1 MEVIKL
7 APDIHVAVGA
17 AYRANS
23 TVLVRGSEVLLI
35 DGMGSRADADEL
47 RRWIEIDLQKAVRF
61 IVSSHYFSDHLAALA
76 LFPRAEVIAHALHLH
91 TWSSERFRSVEEE
104 QHFAPPSIT
113 FNESM
118 TIRWGIH
125 TLELFHNPG
134 HTMSTIG
141 IDIPTAD
148 LLHAGDTIVGNMAY
162 IAYSTPELIAL
173 AIDRLRR
180 RSRRVVLTSHGS
192 ARDSIALSH
201 ASAYIRTLAAK
212 SARAFAA
219 GGEENIKSIRLDDC
233 LPAGVPGTAFE
244 NRYHVRNLETIV
256 EKKFFA
262 FEREAADTA
271 VAHS

>member
-1 MEVIKL
+1 MEVITL
-7 APDIHVAVGA
+7 APDIHVAVGSA
-17 AYRANS
+17 HLANS

-35 DGMGSRADADEL
+35 DGMGSRADAEEL
-47 RRWIEIDLQKAVRF
+47 QRWIEVDLQKSVRF
-61 IVSSHYFSDHLAALA
+61 IVSSHYFSDHMAALA

-91 TWSSERFRSVEEE
+91 TWSSERFRSAEEE

-113 FNESM
+113 FKDSM
-118 TIRWGIH
+118 TMRWGMH

-148 LLHAGDTIVGNMAY
+148 LLHGGDTIVGNMAY
-162 IAYSTPELIAL
+162 IAYSTPELMAS

-180 RSRRVVLTSHGS
+180 RNRRLVLTSHGP

-201 ASAYIRTLAAK
+201 AAAYIRTLAAK

-219 GGEENIKSIRLDDC
+219 GGEENIRSIRLDDC
-233 LPAGVPGTAFE
+233 LPAGVQGTAFE
-244 NRYHVRNLETIV
+244 NRFHLRNLETIA

-262 FEREAADTA
+262 FEREAVVAD
-271 VAHS
+271 S